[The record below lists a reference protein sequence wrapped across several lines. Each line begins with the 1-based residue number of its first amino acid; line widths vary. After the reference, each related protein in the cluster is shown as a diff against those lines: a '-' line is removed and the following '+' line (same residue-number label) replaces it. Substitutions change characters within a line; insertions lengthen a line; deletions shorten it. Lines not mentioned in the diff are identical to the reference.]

1 MPIIEKTFWLIAIA
15 ITFANA
21 YLLWSRSKVEVERHP
36 ELRAGYG
43 RLLRGYLIC
52 LNLPWLVMGLGILV
66 GGAETVFDYFDP
78 RSGNLFVLA
87 FHAIVLS
94 LWILSI
100 FWIYFSSGAE
110 FLVKHPGV
118 LNSDIRSPVLIK
130 LLFGVMLLGGM
141 AAEIAMWSGRY
152 PVLRPPH

>member
-43 RLLRGYLIC
+43 RLLRGYLIF

-66 GGAETVFDYFDP
+66 GGAETVFDYYLILDQETSSSLRFT
-78 RSGNLFVLA
+78 RS
-87 FHAIVLS
+87 
-94 LWILSI
+94 
-100 FWIYFSSGAE
+100 FSAYG
-110 FLVKHPGV
+110 
-118 LNSDIRSPVLIK
+118 
-130 LLFGVMLLGGM
+130 
-141 AAEIAMWSGRY
+141 Y
-152 PVLRPPH
+152 